1 VASTALAQEPFDGT
15 WRVKLEQSEFS
26 KKPIELSLQ
35 GGRYK
40 CTTCAPQFDV
50 KADGTDQK
58 VTGAPW
64 YDTISA
70 TVSGNNAL
78 KEVRKQS
85 GKVVATSNYT
95 VSADKNTLTETFEA
109 QPEGSTKPVTGTQVY
124 TRAGQAPA
132 QGNAVSGSWEM
143 KKLENLSESGQTV
156 TFDQSKGSLAMTSPA
171 GQSYTAKF
179 DGKDYPFKGD
189 PSVTHVQL
197 KKISERSIEESG
209 FYNGKPVY
217 VSNMSISPDGKSMTI
232 VVHDKLRDR
241 ESKFAA
247 VKEQK

>member
-1 VASTALAQEPFDGT
+1 
-15 WRVKLEQSEFS
+15 
-26 KKPIELSLQ
+26 
-35 GGRYK
+35 
-40 CTTCAPQFDV
+40 
-50 KADGTDQK
+50 
-58 VTGAPW
+58 
-64 YDTISA
+64 
-70 TVSGNNAL
+70 
-78 KEVRKQS
+78 
-85 GKVVATSNYT
+85 
-95 VSADKNTLTETFEA
+95 
-109 QPEGSTKPVTGTQVY
+109 
-124 TRAGQAPA
+124 
-132 QGNAVSGSWEM
+132 M
-143 KKLENLSESGQTV
+143 KKLENLSESAQTV
-156 TFDQSKGSLAMTSPA
+156 TYDQSKDSLAMTSPT
-171 GQSYTAKF
+171 GQSYEAKF